1 PAPLPPDYAQ
11 VCTLLNADDRNALGE
26 LYDRHARSLHRYG
39 RRIVFDDQTVWDA
52 VHDVFMDVWKYR

>member
-1 PAPLPPDYAQ
+1 MPPAPLPPDEAQ
-11 VCTLLNADDRNALGE
+11 FWNRLKADDRAALGE

-52 VHDVFMDVWKYR
+52 VHVVFADL